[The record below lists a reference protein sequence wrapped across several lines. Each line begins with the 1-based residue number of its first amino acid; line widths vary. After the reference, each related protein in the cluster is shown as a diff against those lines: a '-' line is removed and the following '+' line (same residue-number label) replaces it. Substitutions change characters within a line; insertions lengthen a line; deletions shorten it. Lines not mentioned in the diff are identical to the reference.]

1 MQAAELWQELC
12 KRAGWSAVADSAAD
26 GAAILAEQV
35 ELDAYTLKAVVFNA
49 DELYLYIDLLPL
61 PSGQNEAAALLRQAA
76 ACCAQIWLQRPYY
89 LCTQDGAL
97 RAELLLHA
105 EDDAAKAEERLGA
118 FLDDTDFVQLNL
130 PSQAGAAAAEFFT
143 QPWMTGGLL

>member
-1 MQAAELWQELC
+1 MKAAALWQELC
-12 KRAGWSAVADSAAD
+12 SSAGWHAEEFSAAGSAVPAW
-26 GAAILAEQV
+26 QV
-35 ELDAYTLKAVVFNA
+35 EFEAYTLKAAVFNE

-61 PSGQNEAAALLRQAA
+61 PSVESEAAALFRQAA

-89 LCTQDGAL
+89 LCTQDGML
-97 RAELLLHA
+97 RAELVLKA
-105 EDDAAKAEERLGA
+105 EDDAAKAEERLCA

-130 PSQAGAAAAEFFT
+130 PSQAGGAAQAEFFN